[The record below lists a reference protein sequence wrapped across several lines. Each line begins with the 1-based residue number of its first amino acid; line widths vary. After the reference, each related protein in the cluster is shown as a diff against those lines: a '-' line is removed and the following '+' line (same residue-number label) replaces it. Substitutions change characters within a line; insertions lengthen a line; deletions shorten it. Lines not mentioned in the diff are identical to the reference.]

1 VDDLYIVRVRS
12 RTGRK
17 TVFCAVVEH
26 VGTRERHHFD
36 ATRDFIA
43 FLESRCADSTD
54 EPPRTDDDTRSVGS
68 G

>member
-1 VDDLYIVRVRS
+1 MDDLYILRVRS

-17 TVFCAVVEH
+17 RVFCAVIEH

-43 FLESRCADSTD
+43 FLEGRCADSAD
-54 EPPRTDDDTRSVGS
+54 EPPPADEDTRSF
-68 G
+68 